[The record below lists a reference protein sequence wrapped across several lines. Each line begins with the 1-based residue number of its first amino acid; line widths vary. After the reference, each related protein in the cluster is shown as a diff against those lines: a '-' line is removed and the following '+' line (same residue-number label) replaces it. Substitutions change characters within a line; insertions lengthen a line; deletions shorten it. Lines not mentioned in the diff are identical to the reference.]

1 MANGIKIGSSTFT
14 QGFMGSSALSAVYQ
28 GTNLIWPIPTNWWF
42 IGNAGASSCLNP
54 IQPMVVRYQDVD
66 GTFVDVTLQTSSNN
80 GYIMVRGR
88 ASYTPTRV
96 SGQSAAYFDL
106 RNLGSYDATGSYIF
120 YPQLTNISTTR
131 TITYIDTSGNNQTIT
146 LNPSFT
152 NTVFTA
158 RQILTWQGGICDS

>member
-42 IGNAGASSCLNP
+42 IGNAGATGCLNP
-54 IQPMVVRYQDVD
+54 IQPMVVRYQDIN
-66 GTFVDVTLQTSSNN
+66 GTFQDVTLQTSSNN
-80 GYIMVRGR
+80 GYIMVRGL

-106 RNLGSYDATGSYIF
+106 RNLGSYDATGSYTF

-158 RQILTWQGGICDS
+158 RQITSWQGGICDT